1 MRVFAVMRGKGRETG
16 KAVFGGVPLR
26 GPGQTTYHRRPEGGR
41 GHSPPAH
48 LGEIPIWPGKYP
60 AGRRRQ
66 APGRWTAS
74 AERKLP
80 TEGGSPLGF
89 ASLDHLQE
97 QGKVGIGI
105 QPARDFPAGGGHF
118 PGKECLFHRGKPEF
132 WVKFQH
138 CVVGKKID
146 EVNGSPIYLEDA
158 FHQVP
163 GEPPAPEIRAGHD
176 RPQLDHGKGVPLPA
190 KGHSID

>member
-1 MRVFAVMRGKGRETG
+1 MG
-16 KAVFGGVPLR
+16 KAPWGLP
-26 GPGQTTYHRRPEGGR
+26 
-41 GHSPPAH
+41 
-48 LGEIPIWPGKYP
+48 
-60 AGRRRQ
+60 
-66 APGRWTAS
+66 RWTISRSREKS
-74 AERKLP
+74 ARL
-80 TEGGSPLGF
+80 
-89 ASLDHLQE
+89 
-97 QGKVGIGI
+97 

-176 RPQLDHGKGVPLPA
+176 RPQLDHGKGAALPA
-190 KGHSID
+190 KRHPNDRDVGYNLAICYEAVGLVPVGPQAGLAPGEKVKAVGEPGQLVEAVP